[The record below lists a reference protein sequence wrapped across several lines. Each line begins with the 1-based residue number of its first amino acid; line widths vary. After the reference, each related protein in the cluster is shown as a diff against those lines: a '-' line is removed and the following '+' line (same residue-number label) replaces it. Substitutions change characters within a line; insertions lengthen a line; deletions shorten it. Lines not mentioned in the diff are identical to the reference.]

1 MTTIPDDT
9 AKTVTP
15 KKGDLVRITHEGV
28 VTATAYGSAPQF
40 SMGNRWFD
48 LSTVESVEILA
59 PAEPPVGS
67 IVVTKNN
74 GILHGWKHGA
84 NGLWGGAYTW
94 AEVLNGR
101 TVVAI
106 HTPGGAE

>member
-1 MTTIPDDT
+1 MT
-9 AKTVTP
+9 AVTP
-15 KKGDLVRITHEGV
+15 KKGDRARVTYEGV

-48 LSTVESVEILA
+48 LSTVESVEILV
-59 PAEPPVGS
+59 PAEPPVDS
-67 IVVTKNN
+67 VVVTEKN
-74 GILHGWKHGA
+74 GAIRAWTRYKHGWVGG
-84 NGLWGGAYTW
+84 GLALPW
-94 AEVLNGR
+94 AEVLDGR